1 MKRKK
6 RAWIPLLAAFF
17 CMCAAG
23 AAFLFLYSERVYKHC
38 MAEAGTEIL
47 AEDFLK
53 KPSYGAAFTADSEKI
68 DTTVPGDYEVKL
80 RSGLFTYTCTLTI
93 QDTVAPVAQVQ
104 RVVIPHGETVAAEC
118 FVTAVEDATAV
129 TVSYVEEPDYNA
141 LGVHNVQVCLR
152 DLGGNETVY
161 ETELVISPV
170 RERVEMEAGEEL
182 PLLVAFLLSGEAEQD
197 TVVSGLEEV
206 STDKVGEYELVI
218 ETGGYAYT
226 SCLAVVDTI
235 PPVLQV
241 QDVSAFTT
249 SELLVE
255 DFVVLAQDTTE
266 LTCSFVKEPDM
277 TLVGTQELTIQAK
290 DEGGNTVMADACLT
304 LSEDQEAPVFAGIKD
319 KVVYIGDSISYKQG
333 VTVTDNCDQNISFSV
348 DNSGVDLNTEG
359 VYQVTYSAVDRA
371 GNEAVM
377 TIQVTVCKRAYS
389 IEEVDALA
397 DAVLAKIITED
408 MSDYD
413 KLSAIYRW
421 IRSNVGYINH
431 SDKGDWVKAAYEGL
445 AQGQGDCYVYAC
457 VSKELLTRAGIT
469 NKDIAKIPARTE
481 HYWNLVDIGE
491 GWYHFDACPR
501 KDKAVFCYVTD
512 AELMEYSNA
521 HNGTHNYD
529 RTIYTDIQ

>member
-6 RAWIPLLAAFF
+6 RVPVLLVAVLCVSAA
-17 CMCAAG
+17 A
-23 AAFLFLYSERVYKHC
+23 AAFLFLYSARVYKHC
-38 MAEAGTEIL
+38 VAEAGTEIV

-53 KPSYGAAFTADSEKI
+53 KLSYGAAFTADSAKI

-93 QDTVAPVAQVQ
+93 QDTVAPAAQVQ
-104 RVVIPHGETVAAEC
+104 KVVAAYGETVAADA

-129 TVSYVEEPDYNA
+129 TVSYVEEPDYSA
-141 LGVHNVQVCLR
+141 YGAQAVQVRLR

-161 ETELVISPV
+161 EAELVISPV
-170 RERVEMEAGEEL
+170 LERVEVEAGEAL
-182 PLLVAFLLSGEAEQD
+182 PGLANFMLNGEAGQDVTLSGMEA
-197 TVVSGLEEV
+197 V
-206 STDKVGEYELVI
+206 STDHVGEYEIAI
-218 ETGGYAYT
+218 EAGGYVYT

-235 PPVLQV
+235 LPILQV

-249 SELLVE
+249 SELQVE

-266 LTCSFVKEPDM
+266 LTFSFVGEPDM
-277 TLVGTQELTIQAK
+277 TMAGTQKLTIQAM
-290 DEGGNTVMADACLT
+290 DEGGNTVMADAVLT
-304 LSEDQEAPVFAGIKD
+304 LTEDREAPIFTGVGD

-333 VTVTDNCDQNISFSV
+333 VAVADNCDQNISFSV

-359 VYQVTYSAVDRA
+359 VYPVSYSAVDRA
-371 GNEAVM
+371 GNETAV
-377 TIQVTVCKRAYS
+377 TIQVTVRKRAYS

-397 DAVLAKIITED
+397 DAVLAKIITD
-408 MSDYD
+408 GMSEYD
-413 KLSAIYRW
+413 KLTAIYKWVR
-421 IRSNVGYINH
+421 RNVGYINH

-445 AQGQGDCYVYAC
+445 ALGQGDCYVYAC
-457 VSKELLTRAGIT
+457 VAKELLTRAGIA
-469 NKDIAKIPARTE
+469 NKDIAKIPAKTE

-491 GWYHFDACPR
+491 GWYHFDTCPR
-501 KDKAVFCYVTD
+501 KDKSTFCYLTD